1 MQHYTCKSS
10 LWTECPPEW
19 TVGVSVKRRSQGY
32 ISTLKLTKWVAVHN
46 DAEVIGF
53 DSVNNYIRNN
63 K

>member
-1 MQHYTCKSS
+1 MSFWMNSLSVCK
-10 LWTECPPEW
+10 
-19 TVGVSVKRRSQGY
+19 KRSQRY

>member
-1 MQHYTCKSS
+1 MNPLGDC
-10 LWTECPPEW
+10 
-19 TVGVSVKRRSQGY
+19 KRRSQRF
-32 ISTLKLTKWVAVHN
+32 ISNLKLTKGVAIHN